1 MPLPTAAGH
10 AVPLFRLLLG
20 IADAV
25 ALPVYGLALDS
36 RRLQPGD
43 LFLALKGEQH
53 DGRDYLAVAAA
64 AGACAVVA
72 EAGLSSAQRKAAGQL
87 PIVEVAGL
95 DAQAGRIAARFFG
108 QPSERMTTVGITG
121 TNGKTTTSRVLAQLL
136 RAQFGSCGVIGTLGA
151 TLGNDAVD
159 AANTTPDA
167 VSLHRQLGEWAADDV
182 AAVVLEVS
190 SHSLVQ
196 GRVGG
201 IDFDTAVF
209 TNLTHDHLDYHGDMD
224 SYAAA
229 KARLFAVEGLRH
241 AVINGDDAYAEV
253 MRAAVPAGVEV
264 IEYGVTNSAAAVRAS
279 QAAYHHGGLEAQLH
293 TPWGDG
299 LVHSPMAGDFNLANL
314 LAAISAACLNGMP
327 LARALAAIP
336 ALTGVEGRMQYVD
349 NDRELQLVVDYA
361 HTPDALAQ
369 ALRALR
375 AHTAGRLHCVFGCGG
390 DRDRDKRP
398 VMGRAADELSDRVI
412 VTSDNPRHESPLA
425 IIDDI
430 LPGISGPHEVEPD
443 RAQAIAL
450 AVATAA
456 PGDCILVAGKGH
468 ETYQQVGEE
477 RLEFS
482 DVAELQRA
490 LETSGGAQ

>member
-1 MPLPTAAGH
+1 MALPKTPGH

-25 ALPVYGLALDS
+25 ALPVYGMQLDS
-36 RRLQPGD
+36 RKLQPGD
-43 LFLALKGEQH
+43 LFIALPGDQH
-53 DGRDYLAVAAA
+53 DGRDYLANAVN

-72 EAGLSSAQRKAAGQL
+72 EAGVTPEQRATVAQL
-87 PIVEVAGL
+87 PLVEVAGL
-95 DAQAGRIAARFFG
+95 AEQLGLIAARFYG
-108 QPSERMTTVGITG
+108 RPSEQMITVGVTG

-136 RAQFGSCGVIGTLGA
+136 RAHTGACGVIGTLGA
-151 TLGNDAVD
+151 TLGNDTSA

-167 VSLHRQLGEWAADDV
+167 ISLHRQLADWLVEGVSAA
-182 AAVVLEVS
+182 VLEVS

-201 IDFDTAVF
+201 LDFNTAIF
-209 TNLTHDHLDYHGDMD
+209 TNLTHDHLDYHGDME
-224 SYAAA
+224 SYATA
-229 KARLFAVEGLRH
+229 KARLFAVQGLRH
-241 AVINGDDAYAEV
+241 AIVNLDDDYSDV
-253 MRAAVPAGVEV
+253 MLSAVAPGVEV
-264 IEYGVTNSAAAVRAS
+264 IHYAIDDTSAEVRVS
-279 QAAYHHGGLEAQLH
+279 DIAYHHGGLEATVH

-314 LAAISAACLNGMP
+314 LAAISAVCCNGMP
-327 LARALAAIP
+327 LARALELIP
-336 ALTGVEGRMQYVD
+336 HLQGVDGRMQYVD
-349 NDRELQLVVDYA
+349 NERDLQLVVDYA

-375 AHTAGRLHCVFGCGG
+375 AHTAGKLHCVFGCGG

-398 VMGRAADELSDRVI
+398 LMGQAADELADRVI
-412 VTSDNPRHESPLA
+412 VTSDNPRHEEPLA

-430 LPGISGPHEVEPD
+430 LPGISGVHEVEPD
-443 RAQAIAL
+443 RARAIAT

-468 ETYQQVGEE
+468 ETYQQVGDK
-477 RLEFS
+477 RFDFS
-482 DVAELQRA
+482 DVAELERA
-490 LETSGGAQ
+490 LGATGGLS

>member
-1 MPLPTAAGH
+1 MPLPTSPGH

-36 RRLQPGD
+36 RRVQPGD

-53 DGRDYLAVAAA
+53 DGRDYLAAVAQ
-64 AGACAVVA
+64 AGACAAVV
-72 EAGLSSAQRKAAGQL
+72 EAGLSAAQRSAAGQM
-87 PIVEVAGL
+87 PIVEVPAL
-95 DAQAGRIAARFFG
+95 DMQTGRIAARFYG
-108 QPSERMTTVGITG
+108 HPSERLATVGITG

-136 RAQFGSCGVIGTLGA
+136 RAGFGSCGVIGTLGA
-151 TLGNDAVD
+151 TLGDDTVE

-167 VSLHRQLGEWAADDV
+167 VSLHSQLADWVADDV
-182 AAVVLEVS
+182 AAAVLEVS

-201 IDFDTAVF
+201 ITFDTAVF

-229 KARLFAVEGLRH
+229 KARLFAVEGLKH
-241 AVINGDDAYAEV
+241 AVINGDDDYAAV
-253 MRAAVPAGVEV
+253 MRAAVAPGVEV
-264 IEYGVTNSAAAVRAS
+264 IEYGIESSSAAVRAS
-279 QAAYHHGGLEAQLH
+279 DISYHHGGLEAQLH

-314 LAAISAACLNGMP
+314 LAAISAACLNGMGLE
-327 LARALAAIP
+327 LALEAIP
-336 ALTGVEGRMQYVD
+336 ELKGVEGRMQYVANERD
-349 NDRELQLVVDYA
+349 LQLVVDYA

-375 AHTAGRLHCVFGCGG
+375 AHTEGQLHCVFGCGG

-398 VMGRAADELSDRVI
+398 VMGRAADELADRVI
-412 VTSDNPRHESPLA
+412 VTSDNPRHEPPMA
-425 IIDDI
+425 IIDEI
-430 LPGISGPHEVEPD
+430 LTGISGAHEVEPD
-443 RAQAIAL
+443 RARAIAL

-468 ETYQQVGEE
+468 ETYQQVGAE
-477 RLEFS
+477 RLDFS
-482 DVAELQRA
+482 DVVELRRA
-490 LETSGGAQ
+490 LTGDGGAR